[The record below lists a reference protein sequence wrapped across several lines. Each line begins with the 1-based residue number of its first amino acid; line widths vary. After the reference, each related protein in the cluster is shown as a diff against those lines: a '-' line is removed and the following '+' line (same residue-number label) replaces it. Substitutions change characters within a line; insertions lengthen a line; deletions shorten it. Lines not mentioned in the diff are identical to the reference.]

1 MTTPSTRTTRRRP
14 APSLTSGPQA
24 QASAQRKVY
33 TRRKARAKA
42 KSEAFQVKAAAQMEA
57 LPVQHA
63 HAAGIDVG
71 SRSHWICVG
80 FTTEA
85 NSGLIQE
92 FPAHTAGLK
101 AIAAFLHEHQVNTLA
116 MESTGIYWIA
126 LYELLEAEGFEVLLV
141 DPSYTH
147 QLRGRPKTDRR
158 DCQWIYRLHS
168 VGLLAAAFRPDE
180 KTCQLRT
187 YLRQRANVVRQGSQH
202 VQHMQKALEQMNL
215 KLTEILSDITGVT
228 GRSIIRAILRGT
240 RAPEKLAKY
249 RDKQCKASEAEIAQA
264 LTGSYREEHLFE
276 LKQAY
281 EAWQFSLRQVAQ
293 ADAQIALQLGRMK
306 CDRALPPLKRKARPK
321 RRVNSPGFDVRT
333 ALYYVVGLDLT
344 EIEGISELTALT
356 IISEIGPEVSKFP
369 TVKKFCSW
377 LGLCPNWRKTGG
389 RVKSSRTRP
398 GVNRAA
404 TAFRLAAH
412 GLHRSQGALGAF
424 LRRMKSRLGTPAAL
438 TATAHKLARIMYLA
452 LKHGLPYV
460 RKSQEEYEAQMK
472 EKQIKALK
480 RKARQFG
487 LELIEKPSPGSEKVE
502 EAVQG

>member
-1 MTTPSTRTTRRRP
+1 MPAPMTRRQP
-14 APSLTSGPQA
+14 PSSA
-24 QASAQRKVY
+24 ASAQEAQQAYR
-33 TRRKARAKA
+33 RRKTRAQAR
-42 KSEAFQVKAAAQMEA
+42 SEALRQKEAAQVEA
-57 LPVQHA
+57 LPVQHP

-71 SRSHWICVG
+71 SRSHWVCVG
-80 FTTEA
+80 FASEVNA
-85 NSGLIQE
+85 GSIRE
-92 FPAHTAGLK
+92 FPAHTDGLK
-101 AIAAFLHEHQVNTLA
+101 ALAAFLHEHQVTTVA

-126 LYELLEAEGFEVLLV
+126 LYELLESEGFEVLLV
-141 DPSYTH
+141 DPSYAR

-180 KTCQLRT
+180 KTCQLRA
-187 YLRQRANVVRQGSQH
+187 YLRQRATLIRQASQH

-228 GRSIIRAILRGT
+228 GRSILRAILRGA

-249 RDKQCKASEAEIAQA
+249 RDKACKASAAEIAQA
-264 LTGSYREEHLFE
+264 LTGSYREEHLFA
-276 LKQAY
+276 LKLAY
-281 EAWQFSLRQVAQ
+281 EAWQFSLKQVEK
-293 ADAQIALQLGRMK
+293 ADEQIALQLGRMK
-306 CDRALPPLKRKARPK
+306 CDRALPPLTLLRRPRRKINAPR
-321 RRVNSPGFDVRT
+321 FDVRT

-344 EIEGISELTALT
+344 EIEGISEMTALT

-377 LGLCPNWRKTGG
+377 LGLCPNWKKTGG

-424 LRRMKSRLGTPAAL
+424 LRRLKARLGAPAAL
-438 TATAHKLARIMYLA
+438 TATAHKLARIVYLA

-460 RKSQEEYEAQMK
+460 RQSQEEYAAQMR
-472 EKQIKALK
+472 EKQLKALK
-480 RKARQFG
+480 RKARQLG
-487 LELIEKPSPGSEKVE
+487 LEVIEKPSAGRGTA
-502 EAVQG
+502 EAPVQG